1 MSLRHASFFSGV
13 GGLDLGFE
21 RAGIK
26 TVSLC
31 EFDPY
36 ASAVLAERFPDVP
49 NLGDITKIK
58 KEDIHD
64 ADIWSGG
71 FPCQDLSVAGA
82 RRGFTEGTRS
92 SLAFTFLDL
101 LAQRRPRWFVLENVP
116 GLFSS
121 NGGRD
126 FSRLLREVVGLG
138 YGVAWR
144 TLDARHF
151 GVAQRRRRVFIVAAL
166 DEAFGGLG
174 ADRAAEVLFECSGGC
189 GHLEASRPAGEG
201 STAGSGGGVE
211 VARALRA
218 SLGKRG
224 ERGDGG
230 DELVIGTIGAGL
242 AKRTGTTQDPHLV
255 GWGDRT
261 FGADISNSI
270 LSRYHKGINT
280 TVEPGHLVGSEAHA
294 DGVREVD
301 GLAGRVD
308 DSAQVEDPRRLGNF
322 ELWDFPKEAVAPTIS
337 AKHDQR
343 VMVYGGDVKAYSVRE
358 DAKANNFSATEIE
371 VANALSAV
379 WAGEQSHHA
388 QTFIASAGFKAGNS
402 ALARGIGYEEEI
414 APTLEGGGG
423 GNNKPTII
431 RTESA
436 PVEEGLLSFPSRF
449 GSNADVSEDIT
460 QSFAHSAG
468 APAVMRVGISY
479 DGLNQKLEE
488 DGAHRTIRVGRDS
501 SDFVVAEGQVGDDP
515 LLPIGLDSHR
525 YRVAGN
531 GVVAPVAEFIGR
543 RIVAVDE
550 KWFKKEVEG

>member
-21 RAGIK
+21 RAGIE

-49 NLGDITKIK
+49 NLGDITKVK
-58 KEDIHD
+58 KEDIND

-101 LAQRRPRWFVLENVP
+101 VEQRRPRWFVLENVP

-166 DEAFGGLG
+166 NEAFGGLG

-189 GHLEASRPAGEG
+189 GHLEASGATGEG

-211 VARALRA
+211 ITRAIRA

-230 DELVIGTIGAGL
+230 DELIVGTIGAGL

-261 FGADISNSI
+261 FGADISNTI
-270 LSRYHKGINT
+270 PSRYHKGINT
-280 TVEPGHLVGSEAHA
+280 TVEPGHLVGAEAHA

-301 GLAGRVD
+301 GLARRVD
-308 DSAQVEDPRRLGNF
+308 DSPQVEDPRRVGNF
-322 ELWDFPKEAVAPTIS
+322 ELWDFPKEAVAPS
-337 AKHDQR
+337 MNSRRAKDS
-343 VMVYGGDVKAYSVRE
+343 MVYGAYGEDMADTLQARDKRHDIGNQDIGRKGFLAIHTPVKFVINDTRPLLKTENGSGYSETDLAY
-358 DAKANNFSATEIE
+358 
-371 VANALSAV
+371 
-379 WAGEQSHHA
+379 
-388 QTFIASAGFKAGNS
+388 
-402 ALARGIGYEEEI
+402 
-414 APTLEGGGG
+414 TLTRVDQQGVVLD
-423 GNNKPTII
+423 
-431 RTESA
+431 R

-515 LLPIGLDSHR
+515 LLPQGLDSHR